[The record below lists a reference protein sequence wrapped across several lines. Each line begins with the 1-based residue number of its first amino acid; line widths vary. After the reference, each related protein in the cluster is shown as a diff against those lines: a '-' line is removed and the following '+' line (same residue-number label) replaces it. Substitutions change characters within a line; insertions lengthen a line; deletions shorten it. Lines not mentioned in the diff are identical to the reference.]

1 MLYALCIHLV
11 ELTERGVSGLP
22 VFWDLVKPSEIA
34 PVGYSKE
41 LDRAVFMDM
50 LFFIQT
56 SWLLWKFENFLEIFL
71 LVGGDPVVLA
81 LGLSG
86 E

>member
-22 VFWDLVKPSEIA
+22 VFWDPVKPSEIA
-34 PVGYSKE
+34 PVGCSKE

-56 SWLLWKFENFLEIFL
+56 S
-71 LVGGDPVVLA
+71 
-81 LGLSG
+81 
-86 E
+86 